1 VVIFLCIQGLL
12 SEFQY
17 AEKQVQG
24 GSGKAPSL
32 ISILQKAI
40 SKREEAA
47 SQYRSAKPAPR
58 EDLAAKEEE
67 QVELIKQYLP
77 KEMDRSEIVE
87 IAKKVVKELGIVDMA
102 SKGALGKV
110 MGEMSKRVDKAKAPG
125 QVISSVVKELL
136 GVK

>member
-1 VVIFLCIQGLL
+1 MCIQGLL

-87 IAKKVVKELGIVDMA
+87 IAKKVVKELKFGPPAFPARAQGGWQPLIPYSRELTDT
-102 SKGALGKV
+102 
-110 MGEMSKRVDKAKAPG
+110 
-125 QVISSVVKELL
+125 ISSGCRYELRPL
-136 GVK
+136 LRL